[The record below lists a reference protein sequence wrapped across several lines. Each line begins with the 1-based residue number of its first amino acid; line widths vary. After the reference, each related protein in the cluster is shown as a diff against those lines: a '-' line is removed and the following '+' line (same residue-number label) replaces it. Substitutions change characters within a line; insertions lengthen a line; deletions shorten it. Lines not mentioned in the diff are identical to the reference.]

1 MRIVV
6 LSDSHKAKGNLFEI
20 VEKHMDTADLFVF
33 LGDVDDDFDD
43 VLMLY
48 PDLKYERVA
57 GNNDWYSEHQLQ
69 KILYLN
75 GKRVL
80 ICHGHTYHVKSG
92 LLEIT
97 QKCRAAGIDLCL
109 YGHTH
114 VQYSNY
120 NNGLYILNPGSVRS
134 GDYAMVDIIDSGI
147 VIIHSRV

>member
-48 PDLKYERVA
+48 PNLSYERVA

-69 KILYLN
+69 KVLYLN
-75 GKRVL
+75 GKKVL

-97 QKCRAAGIDLCL
+97 QKCRDAGIDLCL

-120 NNGLYILNPGSVRS
+120 SNGLYILNPGSVRS
-134 GDYAMVDIIDSGI
+134 GDYAMIDIMDSGI
-147 VIIHSRV
+147 VLIPCRI